1 MPKQARRADIIII
14 RQTSNKKTAEGVVL
28 NNNNDE
34 IEYNEKYLFEWYDWT
49 DFTPSEFN
57 PNLATWL

>member
-1 MPKQARRADIIII
+1 VPKQARRADIIII

-34 IEYNEKYLFEWYDWT
+34 IEYNEKYLFEWYD
-49 DFTPSEFN
+49 
-57 PNLATWL
+57 